1 MKVIGVDLTKHQH
14 ETSSSLVQQLDAFL
28 YSVLLV
34 MEISKNRSLTACL
47 WRTYTLHDYRID
59 VPTLKGEH
67 DWSGVDPVKC
77 QQKISISMQ
86 TYMCFSYSVLLVVL
100 KNSQYRSFEVGD
112 RRRRFVWLLQIYA
125 LMRVKG
131 SHMMP
136 SFGSTKRS
144 CQCKRST
151 RRHAYRTQ

>member
-1 MKVIGVDLTKHQH
+1 MIGVDLTKHQH
-14 ETSSSLVQQLDAFL
+14 ETSISLVQQLNVFL
-28 YSVLLV
+28 YLVLLV

-59 VPTLKGEH
+59 VPTLKGER
-67 DWSGVDPVKC
+67 DWSGVNPVKC

-86 TYMCFSYSVLLVVL
+86 TYMCFSYSVLLVM
-100 KNSQYRSFEVGD
+100 KNSQYTSFEVGD

-136 SFGSTKRS
+136 SFRGTKRS
-144 CQCKRST
+144 CQCERST
-151 RRHAYRTQ
+151 RRRHAFRTK

>member
-86 TYMCFSYSVLLVVL
+86 TYMCFSYSVLLVV

-151 RRHAYRTQ
+151 RRHAFRTQ